1 MYGLLLLILPI
12 WSQSLTSSFRH
23 ESVNSAVIALFLL
36 LLMTHLRLFR
46 GLWVCKSTILARS
59 VSKVT

>member
-23 ESVNSAVIALFLL
+23 ESVNPTVIALFLL
-36 LLMTHLRLFR
+36 LLMTHLRLFW
-46 GLWVCKSTILARS
+46 GLWVCKLTRS